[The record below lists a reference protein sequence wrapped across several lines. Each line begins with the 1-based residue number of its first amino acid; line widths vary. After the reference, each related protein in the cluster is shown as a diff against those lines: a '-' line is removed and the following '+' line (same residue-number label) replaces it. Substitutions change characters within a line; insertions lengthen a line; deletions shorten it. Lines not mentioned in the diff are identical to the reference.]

1 VKRDADVKI
10 SLLADRRAVWS
21 AWGGWAVMF
30 LAAVAI
36 ILHDSS
42 RSVVPIYRFAALQW
56 TAGQRM
62 YELSGIGGFTY
73 FPQAAILFVPF
84 AMLPPV
90 LGEALWRLASIGV
103 FAAGLR
109 GFSSLAGERQ
119 GKELFPLMSLAAVPL
134 VWDCARNGQATLMM
148 TGFMLLAVVDA
159 ARSRWWKGVLWLAL
173 AVAVKPLAIV
183 LVLLIAAI
191 DRPMTWRVLL
201 GMALLAVIPFLTQRP
216 GYVIEQYRACFE
228 NMSISA
234 HVGVTAHGWTTPF
247 TALRA
252 AGLDVPEKV
261 QTLVRL
267 AAAAATLALCFFTRR
282 RHGAARSAITVFTLS
297 ALYVILFSPRT
308 ENNTYAMLGP
318 AIGASLAGAF
328 LVEKRAREGALLAGM
343 LLILSASRLI
353 ERLLTPAANESWIP
367 PLFAACFGMYV
378 LVRLFAKPM
387 KRSGPEVRD

>member
-1 VKRDADVKI
+1 
-10 SLLADRRAVWS
+10 
-21 AWGGWAVMF
+21 MF

-42 RSVVPIYRFAALQW
+42 RSVVPIYRFGALQW
-56 TAGQRM
+56 IAGQRM

-84 AMLPPV
+84 AVIPPV

-109 GFSSLAGERQ
+109 GFSLLADERP
-119 GKELFPLMSLAAVPL
+119 GKGLFPLMTLAAIPI
-134 VWDCARNGQATLMM
+134 VWDCARNGQATLIMA
-148 TGFMLLAVVDA
+148 GFMLLAVVDV
-159 ARSRWWKGVLWLAL
+159 ARSRWWRAALWLAL

-183 LVLLIAAI
+183 LVLLIAAV

-201 GMALLAVIPFLTQRP
+201 GMALLAAFPFLTQHP
-216 GYVIEQYRACFE
+216 GYVIGQYRACFE
-228 NMSISA
+228 NMAIAA
-234 HVGVTAHGWTTPF
+234 HVGVAARGWTTPF

-267 AAAAATLALCFFTRR
+267 AAAAATLVLCVFTRR
-282 RHGAARSAITVFTLS
+282 RHGAARSAIYVFTLS

-318 AIGASLAGAF
+318 AIGAFLAGAF

-343 LLILSASRLI
+343 VLLLTASRAT
-353 ERLLTPAANESWIP
+353 ERLLTPAARESWIP
-367 PLFAACFGMYV
+367 PLLAACFGLYV
-378 LVRLFAKPM
+378 LVRLFTKPM
-387 KRSGPEVRD
+387 ERPSEVMD